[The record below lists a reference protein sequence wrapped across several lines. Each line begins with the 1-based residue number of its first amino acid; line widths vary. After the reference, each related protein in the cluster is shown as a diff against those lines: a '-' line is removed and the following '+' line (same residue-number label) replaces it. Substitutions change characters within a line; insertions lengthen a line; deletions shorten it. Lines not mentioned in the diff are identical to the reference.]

1 MREFRLIDEIV
12 RADPEFMSVLGT
24 VYQALQTGELK
35 HEDVY
40 AYSRAENIGNFERL
54 VALFD
59 AGNLFRAQKMD
70 FDSWLKAV
78 DYGSDVEAWK
88 KFHYTADLCGIKEPD
103 GEQLRRSKPCD
114 SETTAYWRV
123 WRFASRRVFFSINVR
138 GLIRDNER
146 QALMLQWSDQNSKE
160 HWDWR

>member
-1 MREFRLIDEIV
+1 MSEPRLIDDII

-24 VYQALQTGELK
+24 VYKALQTGGLK
-35 HEDVY
+35 LEDVY
-40 AYSRAENIGNFERL
+40 AHFRAENIGNFERL

-59 AGNLFRAQKMD
+59 AGNLFRSQRMD
-70 FDSWLKAV
+70 FDSWLKAS

-103 GEQLRRSKPCD
+103 GEQLSGSKPCGP
-114 SETTAYWRV
+114 ETTAYWRI
-123 WRFASRRVFFSINVR
+123 WRFATCRIFFSINIR

-146 QALMLQWSDQNSKE
+146 QALMIQWSDQNRKE
-160 HWDWR
+160 HWNWR